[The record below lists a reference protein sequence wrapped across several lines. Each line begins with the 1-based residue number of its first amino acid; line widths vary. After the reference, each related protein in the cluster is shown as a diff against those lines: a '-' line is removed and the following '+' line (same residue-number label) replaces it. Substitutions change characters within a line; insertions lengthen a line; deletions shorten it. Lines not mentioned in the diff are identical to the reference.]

1 MLSDALAAAVDSGRY
16 ALVVTSGR
24 RLARAI
30 ERHVAQRALNAGAE
44 AWSAAD
50 VLPWRT
56 WLRQLAT
63 ATRLQPQ
70 AEQPLPQLLS
80 PAAAR
85 ALWRQAARNALADSG
100 RSPTQV
106 HALAGLAANAYAQMR
121 RYALTPEQVAEAAFD
136 DDSRFLV
143 GCVDEVLRRAAHN
156 DWLLEADLADALLR
170 FGPGLGAALDG
181 PVLLAGF
188 DERTPD
194 QQALLSAIGAARFEQ
209 VAETK
214 RFATPKRVT
223 CTTFRDE
230 LVAAGRWARA
240 RRDAQ
245 PDARIAIVVPGLSG
259 HAEEVGRWF
268 RQGFLPPAAGSV
280 SLDQDRTG
288 FEVSYGKTLDSYAA
302 VDTAM
307 RLLEFAHQPQSFT
320 SLSRLLRSA
329 VMTPREHTQPLVL
342 EQKLRAHPD
351 RPWRPEALA
360 EFAEGLAPPWLAAIR
375 QLSDSADQRLPPSA
389 WAETIAETLTAAGWL
404 EAVATDSPVYQLRR
418 AFHVALNALGPVAAA
433 TGSITLAE
441 ALATLKDLLS
451 ESLYQAEGEGA
462 EVLVCGPLEMPG
474 LGFDAVWIAGLDAS
488 RWPPVGRADPLLP
501 RSLQRA
507 HQLPDATPE
516 QTARFWRRRFS
527 ALAAAAPD
535 LVMSHAEREADS
547 ELLPSP
553 LLTEVE
559 TRPAPHLAE
568 GELGWREIAG
578 SLPVTEQAATLSAFD
593 TARRLYRATTALT
606 LIESDPFA
614 AIAIGRWHLDA
625 LEDPVRGIDPR
636 LRGMIIHNALDAL
649 YASLDSQASIAAL
662 NAASRRERVQETL
675 ARTMAG
681 HFVHADPV
689 LRALLRLEEGRAA
702 ILIEDLLDSD
712 AARPAF
718 EVVAR
723 EQARTFLVG
732 GMAVHLRLDRVDRTE
747 TGALIIDYKTGA
759 RLSLNPMTLA
769 DRHLQLVLYALT
781 ERDPPAGIALVGL
794 NRDAHRYSALIDDE
808 AGAIVPPGKSVRRCD
823 MAAQI
828 AAWRDEIV
836 ARAVQFVAAPVAV
849 ARWPDLTDLNWLS
862 RHAEVIRDD
871 R

>member
-1 MLSDALAAAVDSGRY
+1 MLSDALASAVDSGRY

-70 AEQPLPQLLS
+70 ASQPLAQLLS

-85 ALWRQAARNALADSG
+85 ALWRQAARNALADTG

-106 HALAGLAANAYAQMR
+106 HALAGLAATAYAQMR
-121 RYALTPEQVAEAAFD
+121 RYALTPAQVAEAAFD

-143 GCVDEVLRRAAHN
+143 SCVDEVLRRAAHN
-156 DWLLEADLADALLR
+156 DWLLEPDLPEALLT
-170 FGPGLGAALDG
+170 AAPALAEALAG

-188 DERTPD
+188 DELTPD
-194 QQALLSAIGAARFEQ
+194 QQALLEAMGTARFGQ
-209 VAETK
+209 VIETVG
-214 RFATPKRVT
+214 FASPERVT
-223 CTTFRDE
+223 CATFRDE
-230 LVAAGRWARA
+230 LVAAGGWARA
-240 RRDAQ
+240 RREAQ
-245 PDARIAIVVPGLSG
+245 PAARIAIVVPGLSG

-280 SLDQDRTG
+280 RLDQDRTG
-288 FEVSYGKTLDSYAA
+288 FEVSYGRTLDSYPA
-302 VDTAM
+302 VDIAM
-307 RLLEFAHQPQSFT
+307 RLLEFAHQPQSFM

-329 VMTPREHTQPLVL
+329 VMTAREHTAPLML

-351 RPWRPEALA
+351 RPWRPDALA
-360 EFAEGLAPPWLAAIR
+360 EFAEALAPPWLAAIR
-375 QLSDSADQRLPPSA
+375 QLSEAADQRLSPSA
-389 WAETIAETLTAAGWL
+389 WAETIAQTLTAAGWL

-441 ALATLKDLLS
+441 ALATLRDLLS

-462 EVLVCGPLEMPG
+462 DVLVCGPLEMPG

-501 RSLQRA
+501 RSLQRT

-516 QTARFWRRRFS
+516 QTARFWRRRFA

-535 LVMSHAEREADS
+535 VVMSHAEREDDS

-553 LLTEVE
+553 LLTEVD
-559 TRPAPHLAE
+559 TRPAPHLAD
-568 GELGWREIAG
+568 GALGWREIAG
-578 SLPVTEQAATLSAFD
+578 SLPVVEAPATLSEFD
-593 TARRLYRATTALT
+593 SARRLYRATTTLT

-614 AIAIGRWHLDA
+614 AIAIGRWHIDT

-636 LRGMIIHNALDAL
+636 LRGMILHDALDAL
-649 YASLDSQASIAAL
+649 YGALDSQATIAAL
-662 NAASRRERVQETL
+662 DAASRRERVREVL
-675 ARTMAG
+675 ARTMAS

-689 LRALLRLEEGRAA
+689 LRALLRLEESRAA
-702 ILIEDLLDSD
+702 ILIEDLLNAD
-712 AARPAF
+712 ATRPAF
-718 EVVAR
+718 EVIAR

-747 TGALIIDYKTGA
+747 TGTLIIDYKTAA
-759 RLSLNPMTLA
+759 RLSLNPVTLA

-781 ERDPPAGIALVGL
+781 ERDPPAGIALAGL
-794 NRDAHRYSALIDDE
+794 NRDAHRYSALIDDD

-823 MAAQI
+823 MAAQT
-828 AAWRDEIV
+828 ATWRDDVE
-836 ARAVQFVAAPVAV
+836 ARAARFVAAPVVV
-849 ARWPDLTDLNWLS
+849 ARWPDVTDLNWLS
-862 RHAEVIRDD
+862 RHAEVIRDG

>member
-30 ERHVAQRALNAGAE
+30 ERHVAQRALDSGAE
-44 AWSAAD
+44 AWPAVE
-50 VLPWRT
+50 VLPWRS

-63 ATRLQPQ
+63 TTRLRP
-70 AEQPLPQLLS
+70 AGEHPLPQLLS
-80 PAAAR
+80 PPAAR

-100 RSPTQV
+100 RSQTQV
-106 HALAGLAANAYAQMR
+106 FALAGLAANAYGLMR
-121 RYALTPEQVAEAAFD
+121 RYALTPEQVADAAFD
-136 DDSRFLV
+136 EDSRFLV
-143 GCVDEVLRRAAHN
+143 ACVDEVLRRAAHN

-170 FGPGLGAALDG
+170 AAPALADMLVG

-188 DERTPD
+188 DELTPD
-194 QQALLSAIGAARFEQ
+194 QQALIGALGTDRFEQ
-209 VAETK
+209 AAETAA
-214 RFATPKRVT
+214 FASPERV
-223 CTTFRDE
+223 CCDTFRDE
-230 LVAAGRWARA
+230 VIAAGRWART

-259 HAEEVGRWF
+259 QADDVGRWF

-280 SLDQDRTG
+280 RLDQDHTG
-288 FEVSYGKTLDSYAA
+288 FEVSYGRTLDSYPA
-302 VDTAM
+302 VDIAM
-307 RLLEFAHQPQSFT
+307 RLLDFAHQPQSFT

-329 VMTPREHTQPLVL
+329 VMTPRDRILPLAL
-342 EQKLRAHPD
+342 EQKLRVYPD
-351 RPWRPEALA
+351 RPWRPDALA
-360 EFAEGLAPPWLAAIR
+360 DFAESLAPPWLDAIR
-375 QLSDSADQRLPPSA
+375 RLADNANTRLPPSA
-389 WAETIAETLTAAGWL
+389 WAESIAETLTTAGWL

-441 ALATLKDLLS
+441 ALATLRDLLS

-462 EVLVCGPLEMPG
+462 DVLVCGPLEMPG
-474 LGFDAVWIAGLDAS
+474 LGFDAVWVAGLDAS

-501 RSLQRA
+501 RGLQRT

-535 LVMSHAEREADS
+535 LVMSHAEREEDS

-568 GELGWREIAG
+568 GALGGRESAG
-578 SLPVTEQAATLSAFD
+578 SLPVTAAPATLSPFD
-593 TARRLYRATTALT
+593 PARRLYRATTALT
-606 LIESDPFA
+606 LIDADPFS
-614 AIAIGRWHLDA
+614 AIAIGRWHVET

-636 LRGMIIHNALDAL
+636 LRGMILHDALDAL
-649 YASLDSQASIAAL
+649 YATLDSQAAIARLDSAT
-662 NAASRRERVQETL
+662 RRERVRETL
-675 ARTMAG
+675 ARAMAG

-702 ILIEDLLDSD
+702 TLIEGLLDAD
-712 AARPAF
+712 AKRPAF

-723 EQARTFLVG
+723 EQSRTFLAG
-732 GMAVHLRLDRVDRTE
+732 GMAVNLRLDRVDRTE
-747 TGALIIDYKTGA
+747 AGTLIIDYKTGA
-759 RLSLNPMTLA
+759 RLSLNPATLSE
-769 DRHLQLVLYALT
+769 RHLQLVLYALT
-781 ERDPPAGIALVGL
+781 ERDPPAGVALVGL
-794 NRDAHRYSALIDDE
+794 NRDVHRYSALIDDD
-808 AGAIVPPGKSVRRCD
+808 AGAIVPSGKSVRRCD
-823 MAAQI
+823 MAAQT
-828 AAWRDEIV
+828 AAWEDLVSER
-836 ARAVQFVAAPVAV
+836 ARQFATAPAAVS
-849 ARWPDLTDLNWLS
+849 RWPTVTDLNWLS

-871 R
+871 D